1 MSAES
6 KPNNSSSE
14 QGNNAGNRWAGMG
27 DVPFQGGGSAQGAQV
42 EYTGDD
48 GISPE
53 ELRERLKAQEA
64 RGKYDA
70 EVNGEPNNGPGTGVN
85 ARGEKYTRGA
95 EGNLFDYFPKQ
106 DGESNEDYT
115 ARINEVRDAR
125 TKVYSEEE
133 LAAYRLAKEQA
144 IEAAAAKPI
153 DYTSNYEKIRKDRDE
168 LAELR
173 TIGRRSWEDL
183 EEVFPQEKDE
193 SFKDWTDRVRAEGMK
208 PSKIS
213 SVDELQKRGFF
224 DSDKFR
230 ITKEIDETQLALVS
244 YVKDSTEFDR
254 ENPRKENESDEE
266 WRKRTGALSFDQW
279 MAREDA
285 RNEYRKA
292 QDAISERRGKLK
304 DDVREAFPKK
314 EGTPEETDAQWEIRI
329 KFEMFEHP
337 DKFGPE
343 YLAQFPF
350 SEAEQKSMRLKKLNK
365 DLPRERGESSVDWMA
380 RVRKTIAENPDKYG
394 DDYAKQFL
402 DNKPDDGKKTGP
414 EGDSSKKAE
423 DDLDDP
429 EKKKAKREALLYDL
443 NKADK
448 ADWLKE
454 QGITARDLDEMSE
467 EELSNLTDAYNAST
481 AETAEKKKEELLTQV
496 AEKNMADWLK
506 TVKNIKMSELDKMSA
521 DELQKLIDEYNASLK
536 PAEKKPLVVA
546 AIDIDND
553 AKARAHSIA
562 EKMLEEKLAAKG
574 HTFVGRLASG
584 AIRNLIWG
592 QMFKEG
598 FTKKYEKQAYEA
610 IKHKQNGESSEL
622 DVNDHNWRKS
632 NAGVE
637 RFISAYVNGFEDEMI
652 HGAAGEQMSVF
663 GTEKG
668 EDGKEVVYK
677 YSHDKDGKEIKEK
690 VDADSVEAKSTVSM
704 KSAIEEFAK
713 GKMDKNSFESE
724 MRRIQQSLKDDGS
737 KEDLMVDNYLEIAM
751 QAKDRYD
758 QAKSIDNVMDGFR
771 FINGEARR
779 DARTEAHRDAVDR
792 ITEKI
797 LNSKIGR
804 VVPMEV
810 VAFSAGMI
818 ASATQKGATTAA
830 KAAVP
835 ILLGGLIA
843 TGTVAGAAL
852 PIAAGI
858 AVSSAVA
865 GLRERNR
872 VATDRATLT
881 RRLAT
886 GETANVADEKL
897 EATTY
902 DMLSATD
909 LTKEVNSAVSSGD
922 KEGLIKALAAMD
934 AAVKISDERKVDLI
948 RFSSGNFDV
957 MEKERSD
964 MDLARAQAKVALRKM
979 GGADSAEALAKA
991 MENATETFNGS
1002 ISSKDKL
1009 AKKFAAK
1016 RAIAQSAKTAVAGV
1030 IAGVAVQEAVA
1041 AVSPDSYGIA
1051 DEVFHLHNNANAH
1064 NTLLAG
1070 ALGFKGVEY
1079 VNAEAQVGAKL
1090 NQQQVEELRKQGYT
1104 VNQREVSTTSNQE
1117 VSVSDY
1123 ANAHGTAVHRD
1134 WASNG
1139 TKWSDGNELRAYYTE
1154 DHGGIY
1160 TGMQGTSTTWNGETI
1175 NFNDVNAAGKVHML
1189 LSLSKDTQGH
1199 PIDITGQY
1207 IQEGAQQ
1214 VFRPDDP
1221 QLVNLFKTDNFAYAE
1236 IVYEPGTLT
1245 NGAQDVIS
1253 LATVVGNGGNSGQ
1266 MLTEAVTTTEQ
1277 VFDVIGFDKAVDRF
1291 VDMPAL
1297 FPFANRKNLS
1307 LGKEPSTKEPKS
1319 PKTTESGGPTG
1330 GTPKS
1335 ASEPGINSIGSAN
1348 GEPGV
1353 GETESS
1359 SGKSKVA
1366 GEKVLEPI
1374 DHSDEPAHEVGGNIG
1389 DMVGGVDAISSSE
1402 EPSNPDGWKLRMPE
1416 NPVEHAKE
1424 YIEYWNGLD
1433 EESKRG
1439 ALTGAWNY
1447 DHSISRGRMENGQPL
1462 DYGREA
1468 VKWLADHG
1476 YVAVEGYEPGQTYED
1491 EEEDNIYP
1499 DYYRPIV
1506 GEDGSVMPLSYDN
1519 DTPDQYWTRLKKYVG
1534 NEGYNI
1540 LTGTNEPASVDEKI
1554 AHYENW
1560 WNSLNSTAKN
1570 VVKNP
1575 LSVDMTGSTFDLWN
1589 SLKDKKDTIGG
1600 NEGIKI
1606 LLGAYDGANEE
1617 TRNANYQKWWDGL
1630 SQEAKDSMKTPE
1642 MVDLIASL
1650 TIEDWIKA
1658 HQTST
1663 EKPDLHMAE
1672 GGGAEAPEAAAAA

>member
-70 EVNGEPNNGPGTGVN
+70 EVNGEPNNGPGTGIN
-85 ARGEKYTRGA
+85 ARGKKYTRGA
-95 EGNLFDYFPKQ
+95 EENLFDYFPKQ

-304 DDVREAFPKK
+304 
-314 EGTPEETDAQWEIRI
+314 
-329 KFEMFEHP
+329 
-337 DKFGPE
+337 
-343 YLAQFPF
+343 
-350 SEAEQKSMRLKKLNK
+350 
-365 DLPRERGESSVDWMA
+365 
-380 RVRKTIAENPDKYG
+380 DKYG

-1123 ANAHGTAVHRD
+1123 ANARGTAVHRD

-1402 EPSNPDGWKLRMPE
+1402 EPSNPDDWKLRMPE

-1468 VKWLADHG
+1468 VRWLADHG
-1476 YVAVEGYEPGQTYED
+1476 YVVVEGYEPGQTYED
-1491 EEEDNIYP
+1491 EEKEDNIYP

-1506 GEDGSVMPLSYDN
+1506 GEDGSVTPLSYDN

-1534 NEGYNI
+1534 DEGYNI

-1617 TRNANYQKWWDGL
+1617 TRNANYQKWWNGL

-1658 HQTST
+1658 HQTSA
-1663 EKPDLHMAE
+1663 EKPDLHMVE
-1672 GGGAEAPEAAAAA
+1672 GGKAEAPEAAAAA